1 MQQLQP
7 LRIEFARHL
16 GETRNVTAWPCEAR
30 DKTELHGTTG
40 LGKHDRDRARRCLQR
55 GGLLRTDADDH
66 RRPPLHHLARDDAEP
81 VRLALAIARL
91 DQDGSSLYVTEPF
104 ERNAKRA
111 EPLGFYRRAAAHHHA
126 NARNPWRLLGGREA
140 R

>member
-1 MQQLQP
+1 MMP
-7 LRIEFARHL
+7 RPRPKRRSARL
-16 GETRNVTAWPCEAR
+16 AWR
-30 DKTELHGTTG
+30 H
-40 LGKHDRDRARRCLQR
+40 RRAAKRCPALLPWPRRR
-55 GGLLRTDADDH
+55 RTDADDH

-81 VRLALAIARL
+81 VRLALAIVRL

-126 NARNPWRLLGGREA
+126 NARNPWQLLGGREA